1 MTNLMT
7 SSCTLP
13 GGFGPRMHRKH
24 SWSHNTDCGVSGGSN
39 AVCPQSDALQRIVAI
54 VQSTGVSLDSCEQV
68 NGTECE
74 LPEHEQYIE
83 DLRFNNAVRE
93 VFLNRFVYMFSAYE
107 HFVIQPNQ
115 VSETYNNKI

>member
-1 MTNLMT
+1 
-7 SSCTLP
+7 
-13 GGFGPRMHRKH
+13 MHRKH
-24 SWSHNTDCGVSGGSN
+24 SWSHNTDSSASDGSN
-39 AVCPQSDALQRIVAI
+39 AASPQSDALQRIVAI
-54 VQSTGVSLDSCEQV
+54 IQCTGVSLDSCGQV

-74 LPEHEQYIE
+74 LPEHEQYTE

-115 VSETYNNKI
+115 VSDT

>member
-13 GGFGPRMHRKH
+13 GGFGLLMHRKH
-24 SWSHNTDCGVSGGSN
+24 SWSHISDSGVSDESSAGS
-39 AVCPQSDALQRIVAI
+39 PKSDALQRVVTIVER
-54 VQSTGVSLDSCEQV
+54 TGVSLDGSKKV
-68 NGTECE
+68 NGIECE
-74 LPEHEQYIE
+74 LTEHEQYVE

-93 VFLNRFVYMFSAYE
+93 VFLNRFVSVFSAYE

-115 VSETYNNKI
+115 VSGN